1 MPRRGR
7 GIALQNAFMKTLSR
21 WLAALLIG
29 AATGCGAT
37 GTPAARITA
46 PAGATLAAPATAPQ
60 AALPA
65 PRLPPT
71 PAQSDLIRRINVG
84 IESPYTLGDPIPL
97 TADILAEFRMEQG
110 RTKFDR
116 YLDVLVYRGDPGNPV
131 EDAKIKVLGAMREME
146 HGSFRLGAS
155 PEGGGH
161 YTLSM
166 PTIMPGQW
174 FIDITVTSGGKE
186 TTIQLM
192 LELFD

>member
-1 MPRRGR
+1 
-7 GIALQNAFMKTLSR
+7 MKTLTQ
-21 WLAALLIG
+21 WIAALLIG
-29 AATGCGAT
+29 ALTACGAPN
-37 GTPAARITA
+37 TPAPGITA
-46 PAGATLAAPATAPQ
+46 PA

-65 PRLPPT
+65 GATQNVAAPGAAPAPRIPPT
-71 PAQSDLIRRINVG
+71 PAQPDLIRRVNVG

-97 TADILAEFRMEQG
+97 TGEILAEFRMEQG

-116 YLDVLVYRGDPGNPV
+116 YLDVLVYRGDASNPV
-131 EDAKIKVLGAMREME
+131 DDAKIKVLGAMREME

>member
-1 MPRRGR
+1 M
-7 GIALQNAFMKTLSR
+7 
-21 WLAALLIG
+21 LLIG
-29 AATGCGAT
+29 ALTGCGA
-37 GTPAARITA
+37 PNAPEPRITA
-46 PAGATLAAPATAPQ
+46 PAVAAPAGVTQSVAAPS
-60 AALPA
+60 AI
-65 PRLPPT
+65 RIPPT
-71 PAQSDLIRRINVG
+71 PVQSDLIRRINVG

-97 TADILAEFRMEQG
+97 TGEILAEFRMEQG

-116 YLDVLVYRGDPGNPV
+116 YLDVLVYRGDASNPV
-131 EDAKIKVLGAMREME
+131 DDAKIKVLGAMREME

>member
-1 MPRRGR
+1 
-7 GIALQNAFMKTLSR
+7 
-21 WLAALLIG
+21 
-29 AATGCGAT
+29 
-37 GTPAARITA
+37 
-46 PAGATLAAPATAPQ
+46 
-60 AALPA
+60 
-65 PRLPPT
+65 
-71 PAQSDLIRRINVG
+71 
-84 IESPYTLGDPIPL
+84 
-97 TADILAEFRMEQG
+97 MEQG